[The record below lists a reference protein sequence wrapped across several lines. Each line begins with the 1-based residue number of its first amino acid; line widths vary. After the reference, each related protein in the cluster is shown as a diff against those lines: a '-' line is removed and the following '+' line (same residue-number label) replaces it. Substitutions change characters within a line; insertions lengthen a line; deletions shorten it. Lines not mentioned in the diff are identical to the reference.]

1 MRADVRDGLRLL
13 WHQPVLR
20 ALSVLT
26 AGFNF
31 ASAGVVAVLVLYAVG
46 PDSALGLS
54 ASGYGLLL
62 TASAAGSLLGSFVAA
77 PAQERI
83 GRTRTLALGMVASV
97 LFLGG
102 PALTTEPLAV
112 GVAAAVGGAGIALVN
127 VVAVTLRQQVTPDAK
142 LGRVIGAH
150 RLLAWGTKP
159 LGAAA
164 GGVLA
169 ELLGLRAVFV
179 VMAALVLALLVLLR
193 ALSERAL
200 HAAEGGGPGTPPG
213 VQMHVQT
220 HEEGPSE

>member
-31 ASAGVVAVLVLYAVG
+31 ASAGVVAVL
-46 PDSALGLS
+46 
-54 ASGYGLLL
+54 
-62 TASAAGSLLGSFVAA
+62 
-77 PAQERI
+77 
-83 GRTRTLALGMVASV
+83 
-97 LFLGG
+97 FLGG

-112 GVAAAVGGAGIALVN
+112 GAAAAIGGAGIALVT
-127 VVAVTLRQQVTPDAK
+127 VVAVTLRQRVTPDAK

-159 LGAAA
+159 LGAAVA
-164 GGVLA
+164 GVLA

-179 VMAALVLALLVLLR
+179 VMATLVLALLVLLR
-193 ALSERAL
+193 GLSESAL
-200 HAAEGGGPGTPPG
+200 QAAEGGGSGTPTG
-213 VQMHVQT
+213 VQT
-220 HEEGPSE
+220 HGEGPSE